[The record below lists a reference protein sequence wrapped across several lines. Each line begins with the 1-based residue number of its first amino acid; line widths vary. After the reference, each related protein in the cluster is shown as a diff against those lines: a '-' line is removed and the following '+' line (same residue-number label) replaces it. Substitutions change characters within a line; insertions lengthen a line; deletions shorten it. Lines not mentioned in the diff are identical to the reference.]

1 MKGSQ
6 SLKVSSL
13 EAKPST
19 NCAFSFVTFD
29 LVFCIHL
36 LMFCAYVVEESP
48 CLAYLWCQMIISS
61 G

>member
-19 NCAFSFVTFD
+19 NYAFSFVTFD

-36 LMFCAYVVEESP
+36 LMFCAHVVEESP
-48 CLAYLWCQMIISS
+48 CLA
-61 G
+61 